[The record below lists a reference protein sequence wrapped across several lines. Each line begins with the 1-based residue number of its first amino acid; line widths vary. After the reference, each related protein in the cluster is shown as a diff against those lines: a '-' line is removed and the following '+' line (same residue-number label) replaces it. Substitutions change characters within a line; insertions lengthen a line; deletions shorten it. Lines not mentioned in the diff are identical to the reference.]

1 MIIVKQSQQS
11 VFFQINSSLNSTRSF
26 QLRKDCDVFL
36 DSPLVKAIKI
46 FAYSILMILSLCGN
60 SLVIATIFRKPKL
73 RTIVNLL
80 ILNLSASDLL
90 MPLFAYTI
98 RMKRIYEPRGL
109 WPVDGVVGSMT
120 CKLIPFAEFTSVIVS
135 ILTMEAIAVERFFS
149 VVFPMKTQPI
159 NSKKS
164 CSITITFVWLIGMSC
179 CSLYFYTSKIIH
191 KDTKPYCINTWEPA
205 FVHAE
210 AYKVQF
216 TIALI
221 LFTMV
226 FVLSTSLYSTIII
239 SLHRQKGRI
248 KLSSEQATRR
258 NKKYKRIVYMLI
270 TVVAI
275 FFLSWAPV
283 NVYLFLSAFV
293 WPTHRP
299 CELRRIIFSAMFV
312 AYSYPALNPFIYFTF
327 NSEYRKSFQE
337 LLGFQKR
344 PKASASNEVSATI
357 MEDSIPN
364 DVVSASSKAVVF
376 LSIKPLDA
384 NSGSISVQP
393 SQWIDVNKGSITV

>member
-1 MIIVKQSQQS
+1 MFIIIIIIIIIVVVVVVVIS
-11 VFFQINSSLNSTRSF
+11 VSVNITITVKPIQPNIFFQANSSLNSTHSF
-26 QLRKDCDVFL
+26 QLRQDCDVYL

-46 FAYSILMILSLCGN
+46 FAYSILMILSLGGN
-60 SLVIATIFRKPKL
+60 SLVIATIYRKPNL
-73 RTIVNLL
+73 RTNINLL

-109 WPVDGVVGSMT
+109 WPFDGVVGSIT
-120 CKLIPFAEFTSVIVS
+120 CKLIPFAEYTSIVVS
-135 ILTMEAIAVERFFS
+135 VLTMGVIAVERFFS
-149 VVFPMKTQPI
+149 VVFPMKRQPI

-164 CSITITFVWLIGMSC
+164 CFITIALVWFIGTIYP
-179 CSLYFYTSKIIH
+179 SLYFYTSKIVH
-191 KDTKPYCINTWEPA
+191 KDTKQYCLFSWEPA

-221 LFTMV
+221 LFTMIP
-226 FVLSTSLYSTIII
+226 FVLFTSLYSSIII

-258 NKKYKRIVYMLI
+258 NKKYKSIAYMLVTI
-270 TVVAI
+270 VAL

-283 NVYLFLSAFV
+283 NVYLFLSALV

-299 CELRRIIFSAMFV
+299 CESRHMIFSAIFV
-312 AYSYPALNPFIYFTF
+312 GYSYPALNPFVYFTF

-337 LLGFQKR
+337 LLGFHKW
-344 PKASASNEVSATI
+344 PK
-357 MEDSIPN
+357 
-364 DVVSASSKAVVF
+364 
-376 LSIKPLDA
+376 
-384 NSGSISVQP
+384 
-393 SQWIDVNKGSITV
+393 

>member
-1 MIIVKQSQQS
+1 MFIIIVIIIIIIIIIVIS
-11 VFFQINSSLNSTRSF
+11 VSVNITITITITITVQPIQPSIFFQANSSLNSTHSF
-26 QLRKDCDVFL
+26 QLLQDCDVYL

-46 FAYSILMILSLCGN
+46 FSYSILMILSVGGN
-60 SLVIATIFRKPKL
+60 SLVIATIYRKPNL
-73 RTIVNLL
+73 RTIVDLL

-98 RMKRIYEPRGL
+98 RMERIYEPREL
-109 WPVDGVVGSMT
+109 WPVDGAVGSIT
-120 CKLIPFAEFTSVIVS
+120 CKLIPFAEYTSIVVS
-135 ILTMEAIAVERFFS
+135 VLTMEVIAVERFFS
-149 VVFPMKTQPI
+149 VVFPMKRQPI
-159 NSKKS
+159 NSKKG
-164 CSITITFVWLIGMSC
+164 CFITIALVWFIGMIYP
-179 CSLYFYTSKIIH
+179 SLYFYTSKIIH
-191 KDTKPYCINTWEPA
+191 KDTKQFCVFSWEPA

-210 AYKVQF
+210 AYKAQF

-226 FVLSTSLYSTIII
+226 PFILFTSLYSTIII

-258 NKKYKRIVYMLI
+258 NKKYKRIAYMLI

-299 CELRRIIFSAMFV
+299 CESRHMIFSAIFV
-312 AYSYPALNPFIYFTF
+312 GYSYPALNPFVYFTF

-337 LLGFQKR
+337 LFGFHK
-344 PKASASNEVSATI
+344 
-357 MEDSIPN
+357 
-364 DVVSASSKAVVF
+364 
-376 LSIKPLDA
+376 
-384 NSGSISVQP
+384 
-393 SQWIDVNKGSITV
+393 